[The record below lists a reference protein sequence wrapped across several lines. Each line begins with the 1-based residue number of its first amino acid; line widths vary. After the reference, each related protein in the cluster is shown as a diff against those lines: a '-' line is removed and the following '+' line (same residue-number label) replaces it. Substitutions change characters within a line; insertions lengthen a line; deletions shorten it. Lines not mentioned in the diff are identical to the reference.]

1 MLACVAVLLSEQ
13 AARAQPPP
21 FGIIDNS
28 FLVEEAFNQDMGT
41 FQNILSWTRGQSGD
55 WEASFTQEWP
65 ALVTRHQLSYSVPLS
80 GGAGARTHVGSV
92 QVNYRYQ
99 VVNEGLGNPA
109 FAPRVSLILPTG
121 SRDDGSDRPGFQ
133 VNLPISK
140 QQGRLYLH
148 ANAGLTWRHAVTID
162 ANRTATLT
170 SPQIAASVVWNAR
183 QLFNVLVETVLSFD
197 DNGVDRTATL
207 TLSPG
212 FRAGWNVGE
221 DRQIVV
227 GAAVPTTVNAEE
239 TSVGVLGY
247 LSYELPFRA
256 RR

>member
-1 MLACVAVLLSEQ
+1 MLVCVVVLLAEQ
-13 AARAQPPP
+13 AAHAQPPP
-21 FGIIDNS
+21 FGIIDDS
-28 FLVEEAFNQDMGT
+28 FLVEEAFNQNIGT
-41 FQNILSWTRGQSGD
+41 FQNILSWTRSQSGE

-65 ALVTRHQLSYSVPLS
+65 VLVTRHQLSYSVPLS

-99 VVNEGLGNPA
+99 VVNEGPGNPA

-148 ANAGLTWRHAVTID
+148 ANAGLTWRHAVTTD
-162 ANRTATLT
+162 VNRT
-170 SPQIAASVVWNAR
+170 SPHVAASVVWNAR
-183 QLFNVLVETVLSFD
+183 PLFNPLVETVLSFD
-197 DNGVDRTATL
+197 DSGINRTATL

-227 GAAVPTTVNAEE
+227 GAAVPTTVHADE
-239 TSVGVLGY
+239 TSVAVLGY
-247 LSYELPFRA
+247 LSYELPFK
-256 RR
+256 